1 MRVSYSYDPINLKII
16 LMVIFSFV
24 EEDKFLLQISL
35 KPKGLDP
42 DVICLHKLS
51 LGLQISQIFLL
62 KHKNFFLADT
72 FPDHK
77 NFLYFWHSW
86 ETSFRPL
93 GTLQPFGLL
102 DLSTPEIWIRL
113 GTFGQNS
120 AKKSYTHTRARTDTF
135 PRTPLMFDLHLPSLD
150 MTVTKQVWM

>member
-62 KHKNFFLADT
+62 KHKNFF
-72 FPDHK
+72 
-77 NFLYFWHSW
+77 
-86 ETSFRPL
+86 
-93 GTLQPFGLL
+93 
-102 DLSTPEIWIRL
+102 
-113 GTFGQNS
+113 
-120 AKKSYTHTRARTDTF
+120 
-135 PRTPLMFDLHLPSLD
+135 
-150 MTVTKQVWM
+150 